1 MKKLLMAFAAIAAMT
16 FAAFTA
22 GAGGLPEGYEQLDY
36 ICSTGAQYLNTGYA
50 PASTDKI
57 EMKLHL
63 FGFYAGQCAFCAR
76 GTSATDKSFSAFF
89 TYTGKLSGYDNDPV
103 RMCFGFAY
111 NNATSYVGNPE
122 SHKDHTIVADGN
134 AASWAVNGEELL
146 AKPSAS
152 FTAGGPLVLAASYT
166 MKSGV
171 AQGFGSYATCR
182 IYFCKVT
189 DKDGNVKVDL
199 VPCKNDS
206 NVLGLYDLQRNQFY
220 PSDSG
225 TAFVEEITSE
235 DWYLKSSATANNI
248 FSADLAPTYWTNSSG
263 AAPSGAIGNADVCHM
278 EKGYTWKFS
287 SGDYGVGVLHLGATD
302 GATAATIN
310 CNDGARVVAGALYWH
325 SGTWTTGRKD
335 RRGGLKG
342 GHAYLDCANKTHNV
356 SIAHANVSYYICPDL
371 HCDETAL
378 VLKLSS
384 SSSGGAFDLSGNNA
398 DYRGSISLDA
408 GSGTPLM
415 AGHDNA
421 LGDPEEERADAL
433 TIDKANAVLFARNG
447 VKLNA
452 ARGITINQS
461 GFQVKAGTFTGGGT
475 GNGKFSFDCAAYE
488 MAAPIS
494 GDYGFTKAG
503 TGTVTYTG
511 DYTAGEIVVK
521 EGKLIIGADASFPAG
536 QPITVTNATLE
547 VHQPLS
553 NFTITELEGATV
565 IETMDTIEVP
575 FDTTTTNVTT
585 VLRKRLTLSP
595 GVKQPIKLSA
605 GYLVPCHEALEFEV
619 LRIAPGSADFTA
631 DDFDDQTTKTYGL
644 PRTTL
649 TVTKDPDGTQH
660 VVITTRPVVKSVAGC
675 PKLNGEA
682 SSWSDN
688 QLPHRDADYLLVHK
702 VNDLYND
709 VFGGDSL
716 TVANNAELGISA
728 QGQHR
733 LQTASGEPVIIY
745 PGVFTQQSWRSRDHA
760 VVGSIFLTG
769 SYGDSGVF
777 NFYTKYA
784 DAGSSKLR
792 LEATV
797 TGAGTLQVMGPSNGA
812 AWNGLYG
819 NNTNFFG
826 KIIFTSGT
834 TTDERKG
841 TQVRVKDWRS
851 FGGRLDEF
859 HADAL
864 TIGQYAAVWA
874 IADVTLTNDVN
885 RGIRIGDGCFN
896 CDAGKTFKTT
906 WPIQL
911 NGTMYKHG
919 EGTLILGG
927 AMTHDAS
934 STGSF
939 FVRAGAIGILSDAA
953 AEGLTV
959 KSTNDFAIVLSPEA
973 TTVNGFT
980 GLELTPPPESE
991 TLPKVTVRADAA
1003 KFAKGA
1009 SYRLPICTVAN
1020 DSGITADTFVFE
1032 RVPRYLCSLVAEPV
1046 DATTTRYS
1054 LKCSKLGLIM
1064 VVE

>member
-1 MKKLLMAFAAIAAMT
+1 MKKMMLVLSAVST
-16 FAAFTA
+16 FAAVAAFA
-22 GAGGLPEGYEQLDY
+22 GELPAGYTPLNY
-36 ICSTGAQYLNTGYA
+36 ICSTGAQYLNTGYT

-89 TYTGKLSGYDNDPV
+89 TNTGTLSGYDNNPV

-134 AASWAVNGEELL
+134 AASWAVNGENLL
-146 AKPSAS
+146 TKASAS

-166 MKSGV
+166 MKSGAV
-171 AQGFGSYATCR
+171 QGFGSYATCR

-206 NVLGLYDLQRNQFY
+206 GVLGLYDLQRDQFY

-235 DWYLKSSATANNI
+235 DWYLTGNQTVNNI
-248 FSADLAPTYWTNSSG
+248 FTTPTCWKN
-263 AAPSGAIGNADVCHM
+263 AAGDSPTGAIGNADICHM
-278 EKGYTWKFS
+278 ENGYTWKFS
-287 SGDYGVGVLHLGATD
+287 GGDRGVGVLHLGAVD
-302 GATAATIN
+302 GATAATIS
-310 CNDGARVVAGALYWH
+310 CNDNARVVAGVLYWH
-325 SGTWTTGRKD
+325 SGTLKTVSRTN

-342 GHAYLDCANKTHNV
+342 GHAYLDCANKTHAV
-356 SIAHANVSYYICPDL
+356 SLEADGSSVYLSPDF
-371 HCDETAL
+371 HCDEPDL
-378 VLKLSS
+378 VLSLSS
-384 SSSGGAFDLSGNNA
+384 STTGGHYDLSGDNG
-398 DYRGSISLDA
+398 DYRGSISLSG
-408 GSGTPLM
+408 GSGAPLV
-415 AGHDNA
+415 AGHANA
-421 LGDPEEERADAL
+421 LGDPSVSRADAL
-433 TIDKANAVLFARNG
+433 TVDKASSILTARKS

-452 ARGITINQS
+452 ARGIRVNQS
-461 GFQVKAGTFTGGGT
+461 GFEIKAGTISGSS
-475 GNGKFSFDCAAYE
+475 GNGAFSFDCTSFE
-488 MAAPIS
+488 VEAPICGS
-494 GDYGFTKAG
+494 YGFAKTG

-521 EGKLIIGADASFPAG
+521 AGRLIIGADASFPAG
-536 QPITVTNATLE
+536 QAITVTNATLE

-553 NFTITELEGATV
+553 NFTITELAGATV
-565 IETMDTIEVP
+565 IESMDTIEVP

-585 VLRKRLTLSP
+585 VVRKRLTLSP
-595 GVKQPIKLSA
+595 GVKQPIRLSA

-619 LRIAPGSADFTA
+619 LRIAPGSADFTS
-631 DDFDDQTTKTYGL
+631 DDFDDQTTKTSGL

-649 TVTKDPDGTQH
+649 TVTKDADGTQH
-660 VVITTRPVVKSVAGC
+660 VVITTRPVVKSVSGC
-675 PKLNGEA
+675 VNLNGAA

-688 QLPHRDADYLLVHK
+688 QLPHRDADYLLVHR
-702 VNDLYND
+702 VSDLNNA

-716 TVANNAELGISA
+716 TIANNAELGIASTS
-728 QGQHR
+728 QHR

-745 PGVFTQQSWRSRDHA
+745 PGVFTKQSWQTRDHA
-760 VVGSIFLTG
+760 VVGSIFLVG

-797 TGAGTLQVMGPSNGA
+797 SGAGTLQVSGPSNGA

-826 KIIFTSGT
+826 KIIFTGET
-834 TTDERKG
+834 TTDERRG

-864 TIGQYAAVWA
+864 TIGQYAAVRA

-885 RGIRIGDGCFN
+885 RGIRIGNGCFN

-919 EGTLILGG
+919 TGTLILGG
-927 AMTHDAS
+927 AMTHDTS

-939 FVRAGAIGILSDAA
+939 FVRAGTIGILSDAA

-959 KSTNDFAIVLSPEA
+959 KSTNDFAIALTPESTA
-973 TTVNGFT
+973 VNGFT
-980 GLELTPPPESE
+980 GLELTPPPGSE
-991 TLPKVTVRADAA
+991 VLPKVTVKVDSA
-1003 KFAKGA
+1003 KFAKGVG
-1009 SYRLPICTVAN
+1009 YKLPICTVAN
-1020 DSGITADTFVFE
+1020 DSGVTADTFVFE
-1032 RVPRYLCSLVAEPV
+1032 QVPHYRCSLVAEPV

-1054 LKCSKLGLIM
+1054 LKCSKPGLII